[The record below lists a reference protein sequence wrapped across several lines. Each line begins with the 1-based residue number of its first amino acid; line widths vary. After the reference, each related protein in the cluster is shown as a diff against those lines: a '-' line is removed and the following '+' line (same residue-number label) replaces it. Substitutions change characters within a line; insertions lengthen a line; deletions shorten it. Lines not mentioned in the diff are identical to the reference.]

1 MASLGAE
8 FITSATSN
16 AAQDDVELE
25 AVKETLLQDPKQGE
39 KYRSK
44 AGDKNNSFYCDH
56 ACCNL

>member
-16 AAQDDVELE
+16 PAQDDAELE
-25 AVKETLLQDPKQGE
+25 VKETLLQELQDPKQGE

-44 AGDKNNSFYCDH
+44 SWR
-56 ACCNL
+56 